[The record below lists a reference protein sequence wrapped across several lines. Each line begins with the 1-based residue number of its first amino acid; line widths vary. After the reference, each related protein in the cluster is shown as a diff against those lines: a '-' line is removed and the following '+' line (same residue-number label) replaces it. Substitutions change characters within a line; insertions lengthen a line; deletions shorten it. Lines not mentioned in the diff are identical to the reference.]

1 LSRDRNFILIFVQ
14 ACETCAPGGK
24 NSGGRQARRH
34 LYKTKWY
41 RTNIAGAPEFQIDG
55 YRIVGINENTRR
67 EWIRLYEGCYGDLL
81 VPLRNFGK

>member
-14 ACETCAPGGK
+14 ACDTYASEQK
-24 NSGGRQARRH
+24 IS
-34 LYKTKWY
+34 KWY